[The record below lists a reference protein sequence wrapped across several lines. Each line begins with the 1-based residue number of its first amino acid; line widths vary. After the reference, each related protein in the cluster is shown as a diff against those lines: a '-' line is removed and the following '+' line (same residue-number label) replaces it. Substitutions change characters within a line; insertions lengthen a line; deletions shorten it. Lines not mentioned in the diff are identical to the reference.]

1 MLSGGQVAVLIVAV
15 FFAILMAFLA
25 AILIYLAS
33 VLRQTSRLV
42 ETMSHET
49 LPLLE
54 EAAATIAAANAQLGR
69 VDQVTT
75 NVQNL
80 AANAST
86 VMELTAAT
94 LAGPMVRVAAFGHGV
109 RRALSPTRRPDLE
122 RRIRAE
128 VRAQRSG
135 RTLRHRGA

>member
-25 AILIYLAS
+25 AILIYLVS
-33 VLRQTSRLV
+33 VLRQTSKLV
-42 ETMSHET
+42 ETMSQQT

-54 EAAATIAAANAQLGR
+54 EAAATIAATNAELAR

-75 NVQNL
+75 SVQNL

-94 LAGPMVRVAAFGHGV
+94 VAGPMVRVAAFGHGV
-109 RRALSPTRRPDLE
+109 RRVLSPARRPDLE